1 MNDASPTISGW
12 GRIPVPGREVRG
24 EDLER
29 LTERAVLSRG
39 LGRSYGDS
47 ALPPP
52 SLREVAT
59 TTLADRILAFD
70 EETGLLHAEA
80 GLSLKELN
88 RIFLPR
94 GFFVPVTPGTQ
105 FVTLG
110 GMVAADVHGK
120 EHHRVGCFG
129 EHVTRLRMRV
139 ADGRILWCSD
149 EEHSD
154 LFRATL
160 GGMGLTGHILEVV
173 VHMRRIR
180 SPWIWQESRRVDD
193 VDAYIDALKDA
204 AAKWPYTVGWIDC
217 LSRGRNMGRGILMA
231 GDWAEPSAAPKRFPH
246 AKPRITMPVELP
258 SWVLGNASVKAFNT
272 GFYWKHLPREKAGI
286 VHWESFFYPLDMIG
300 HWNRMYGKHGFTQYQ
315 CVLPESAGRG
325 AARRVLEILTKRG
338 GASFLCVIK
347 DCGEEGKGMLSFPM
361 RGISIALD
369 IAVRDDTQA
378 LVDALNEQVI
388 AEGGRIYL
396 AKDTFTRSEHFRAM
410 EKRLDAFLEVRR
422 RWDPEG
428 RLRSAQSV
436 RLFGDRP

>member
-154 LFRATL
+154 LF
-160 GGMGLTGHILEVV
+160 
-173 VHMRRIR
+173 
-180 SPWIWQESRRVDD
+180 
-193 VDAYIDALKDA
+193 
-204 AAKWPYTVGWIDC
+204 
-217 LSRGRNMGRGILMA
+217 
-231 GDWAEPSAAPKRFPH
+231 
-246 AKPRITMPVELP
+246 
-258 SWVLGNASVKAFNT
+258 
-272 GFYWKHLPREKAGI
+272 
-286 VHWESFFYPLDMIG
+286 
-300 HWNRMYGKHGFTQYQ
+300 
-315 CVLPESAGRG
+315 
-325 AARRVLEILTKRG
+325 
-338 GASFLCVIK
+338 
-347 DCGEEGKGMLSFPM
+347 
-361 RGISIALD
+361 
-369 IAVRDDTQA
+369 
-378 LVDALNEQVI
+378 
-388 AEGGRIYL
+388 
-396 AKDTFTRSEHFRAM
+396 
-410 EKRLDAFLEVRR
+410 
-422 RWDPEG
+422 
-428 RLRSAQSV
+428 
-436 RLFGDRP
+436 